1 MYNTGLFCFPLYENG
16 EKMKEHDLEKKYF
29 EKFAINLLERYI
41 NIDISNFKSCERPDW
56 QDELNNIGIEVTR
69 DSIGTK
75 FWADI
80 EKVEGKKIPD
90 KDLKKFNSKFKANGG
105 RIITKELAS
114 IIGIEKCI
122 FGFNDKYV
130 YIVPSY
136 NNGFERINEIIIN
149 KTKKLNTNYKETIKD
164 NRLFIF
170 SPILIKGK
178 MPEEELNEI
187 IKIQKEYNRNFN
199 IIYVCIL
206 HEIYIFNMNIDKWNL
221 IEMNK
226 EEFNKISRKSSEEI
240 K

>member
-1 MYNTGLFCFPLYENG
+1 
-16 EKMKEHDLEKKYF
+16 MKEHGSEKKYF

-41 NIDISNFKSCERPDW
+41 NMDISNFKLFEEPDW
-56 QDELNNIGIEVTR
+56 QDELKNIGIEVTR

-114 IIGIEKCI
+114 IIGIEKCS

-130 YIVPSY
+130 YIIPSY
-136 NNGFERINEIIIN
+136 TDGFERINKIIIN
-149 KTKKLNTNYKETIKD
+149 KTKKLNKNYEEKIND
-164 NRLFIF
+164 NRLFVF
-170 SPILIKGK
+170 SPILVKGK
-178 MPEEELNEI
+178 MAEEELNEI
-187 IKIQKEYNRNFN
+187 IRIQKEYNRNFN

-206 HEIYIFNMNIDKWNL
+206 HEIYIFNMLENKYDM
-221 IEMNK
+221 IEMN
-226 EEFNKISRKSSEEI
+226 EIEFNKISRQSSEDIREE
-240 K
+240 